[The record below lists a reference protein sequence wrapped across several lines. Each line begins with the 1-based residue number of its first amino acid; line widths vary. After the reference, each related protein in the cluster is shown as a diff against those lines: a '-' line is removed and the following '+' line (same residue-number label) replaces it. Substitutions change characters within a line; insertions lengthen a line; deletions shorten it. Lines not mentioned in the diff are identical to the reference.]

1 VLGSFFNKIKKV
13 LGSFFNKVKNIRIKD
28 ILPWVMNNAIFVIL
42 LFLLTV
48 IIVISPDFVTILNF
62 RNILSQAST
71 RIIIALGIGGLIV
84 TQGTDLSAGRLV
96 GLAAVISASMLQAP
110 EYVYRM
116 YPNLP
121 QLPVIVPILVVAV
134 VCGFFGLING
144 FVVAKLN
151 VTPFIATLGSMII
164 IYGVNSIYFDR
175 PPYGAQPI
183 GGLDE
188 RFMHFAQ
195 GSFNIGGF
203 LIPYLVIY
211 ATIATIFMWILWNK
225 TRFGKNI
232 FAVGGNPEAAV
243 VSGVNLVKTL
253 LIVYTLAG
261 AMYGFAGAL
270 EAGRVGSATNN
281 TGNMYEL
288 DAIAACVVGGVSFSG
303 GIGTVSGIVIGV
315 LIFQVINYGL
325 AFIGVNPYLQYI
337 IKGLIIITAVA
348 IDTRKYIKKR

>member
-1 VLGSFFNKIKKV
+1 M
-13 LGSFFNKVKNIRIKD
+13 RIKD

>member
-1 VLGSFFNKIKKV
+1 MFSSFFNKIKNTKMQD
-13 LGSFFNKVKNIRIKD
+13 L
-28 ILPWVMNNAIFVIL
+28 LTWVMNNAIFVIL
-42 LFLLTV
+42 LVLLTV

-71 RIIIALGIGGLIV
+71 RVIIALGIGGLIV
-84 TQGTDLSAGRLV
+84 TQGTDLSAGRQV

-116 YPNLP
+116 YPDLP
-121 QLPVIVPILVVAV
+121 QLPVILPIIVVAI

-144 FVVAKLN
+144 FVVAKLK
-151 VTPFIATLGSMII
+151 VTPFIATLGSSII

-188 RFMHFAQ
+188 KFMHFAQ

-203 LIPYLVIY
+203 LVPYLVIY
-211 ATIATIFMWILWNK
+211 AAIATILIWILWNK

-243 VSGVNLVKTL
+243 VSGVNLMKTIF
-253 LIVYTLAG
+253 IVYMLAG

-303 GIGTVSGIVIGV
+303 GIGTVGGIVIGV

-337 IKGLIIITAVA
+337 IKGLIIITAVT
-348 IDTRKYIKKR
+348 IDMRKYIKRK

>member
-1 VLGSFFNKIKKV
+1 MVFNSFINKIKNMKM
-13 LGSFFNKVKNIRIKD
+13 KN
-28 ILPWVMNNAIFVIL
+28 LLAWVMNNAIFVIL

-121 QLPVIVPILVVAV
+121 QLPVLVPILVVAV

-175 PPYGAQPI
+175 PPFGAQPI

-188 RFMHFAQ
+188 KFMHFAQ

-211 ATIATIFMWILWNK
+211 AAIATVLIWILWNK

-253 LIVYTLAG
+253 LIVYMLAG
-261 AMYGFAGAL
+261 AMSGFAGAL

-348 IDTRKYIKKR
+348 IDTRKYIKKK

>member
-1 VLGSFFNKIKKV
+1 MTRKDVLT
-13 LGSFFNKVKNIRIKD
+13 
-28 ILPWVMNNAIFVIL
+28 WMMNNAIFLVLLVIL
-42 LFLLTV
+42 LV
-48 IIVISPDFVTILNF
+48 IVAFSPDFVSINNF

-84 TQGTDLSAGRLV
+84 TQGTDLSAGRMV
-96 GLAAVISASMLQAP
+96 GLSAVISASLLQAP
-110 EYVYRM
+110 EYAYRM
-116 YPNLP
+116 YPDLP
-121 QLPVIVPILVVAV
+121 AMPIFVPILLVAV
-134 VCGFFGLING
+134 ITGIFGLING
-144 FVVAKLN
+144 FVIAKLK
-151 VTPFIATLGSMII
+151 VTPFITTLGTMII

-183 GGLDE
+183 GGLDP
-188 RFMHFAQ
+188 RYMKFAQ

-203 LIPYLVIY
+203 MLPYLVIY
-211 ATIATIFMWILWNK
+211 AAIATLFMWVLWNK

-243 VSGVNLVKTL
+243 VSGVNLVKT
-253 LIVYTLAG
+253 IMVVYTLAG
-261 AMYGFAGAL
+261 VLYGFAGSL
-270 EAGRVGSATNN
+270 EAARVGSATNN

-303 GIGTVSGIVIGV
+303 GIGTIAGIVTGV

-348 IDTRKYIKKR
+348 IDTRKYIKKK

>member
-1 VLGSFFNKIKKV
+1 MAGSFFD
-13 LGSFFNKVKNIRIKD
+13 KVKNIKTKD
-28 ILPWVMNNAIFVIL
+28 VLTWVMNNAIFVIL
-42 LFLLTV
+42 LVLLT
-48 IIVISPDFVTILNF
+48 IIIAISPDFVTILNF
-62 RNILSQAST
+62 RNILAQAST
-71 RIIIALGIGGLIV
+71 RIIIALGIGGLII
-84 TQGTDLSAGRLV
+84 TQGTDLSAGRQV
-96 GLAAVISASMLQAP
+96 GLAAVISASLLQAP
-110 EYVYRM
+110 DYVYRM
-116 YPNLP
+116 YPDLQ
-121 QLPVIVPILVVAV
+121 QLPVIVPILLVVV
-134 VCGFFGLING
+134 VCGLFGLING

-203 LIPYLVIY
+203 LVPYLVIY
-211 ATIATIFMWILWNK
+211 AAITTVLIWILWNK

-243 VSGVNLVKTL
+243 VSGVNLVKTI
-253 LIVYTLAG
+253 LIVYMLAG

-303 GIGTVSGIVIGV
+303 GIGTVGGIVIGV

-348 IDTRKYIKKR
+348 IDTRKYIKKK